1 MKLVIVMGLTWVI
14 DVLSWCIGGPD
25 YLWYA
30 TDLINALQGL
40 FIFIVV
46 GCQPQVILCFF
57 FDLSFHPHTLK
68 VKIQFNTFQVLK
80 SMQHNK
86 KCLFVDVLRK
96 LTLFRC

>member
-14 DVLSWCIGGPD
+14 DVLSWFIGGPD

-46 GCQPQVILCFF
+46 GCQPQVIAFPPRIYG
-57 FDLSFHPHTLK
+57 SAGRP
-68 VKIQFNTFQVLK
+68 V
-80 SMQHNK
+80 
-86 KCLFVDVLRK
+86 
-96 LTLFRC
+96 